1 MLADA
6 NADDVLGLSVDA
18 VLQNPA
24 RKDKPVPWDY
34 HEDELLKAC
43 VLRHRTPRN
52 QPAWPAISAELR
64 SEGYTRTA
72 QEARC
77 RFSSAADCLS
87 ARQKAP
93 RGSRLK
99 VSSCNQL
106 RRGRS
111 ASGIRTLRSSRARSL
126 IPSNQD
132 MRAAWFP
139 LRAVSFRD
147 GN

>member
-6 NADDVLGLSVDA
+6 HPDDVLGLTDDPSP
-18 VLQNPA
+18 QKK
-24 RKDKPVPWDY
+24 RDKPVPWDF

-77 RFSSAADCLS
+77 RFS
-87 ARQKAP
+87 RIEK
-93 RGSRLK
+93 
-99 VSSCNQL
+99 
-106 RRGRS
+106 GR
-111 ASGIRTLRSSRARSL
+111 
-126 IPSNQD
+126 
-132 MRAAWFP
+132 MRAE
-139 LRAVSFRD
+139 RAAITPVCISQPYMKPFAS
-147 GN
+147 

>member
-18 VLQNPA
+18 VPQIPA
-24 RKDKPVPWDY
+24 RKDKPVPWEFR
-34 HEDELLKAC
+34 EDELLKAC

-77 RFSSAADCLS
+77 RFSRIEKGRMRR
-87 ARQKAP
+87 AR
-93 RGSRLK
+93 
-99 VSSCNQL
+99 
-106 RRGRS
+106 RRP
-111 ASGIRTLRSSRARSL
+111 RTLTATGRKATSATRAASRGWGTRAR
-126 IPSNQD
+126 
-132 MRAAWFP
+132 
-139 LRAVSFRD
+139 
-147 GN
+147 